1 MSIVTGDGRGK
12 SVLSKN
18 GKTMT
23 YTLTGTDPDGKT
35 VHNAEIF
42 EKQ

>member
-1 MSIVTGDGRGK
+1 LALGRKLAK
-12 SVLSKN
+12 SVVSKN